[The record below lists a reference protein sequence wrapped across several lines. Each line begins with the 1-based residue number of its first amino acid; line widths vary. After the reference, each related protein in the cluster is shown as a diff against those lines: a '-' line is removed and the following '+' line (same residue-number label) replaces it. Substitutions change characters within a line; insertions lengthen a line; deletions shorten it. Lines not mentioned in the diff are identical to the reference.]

1 MKNKIQLNLGCGVYL
16 VKNFINIDKF
26 YTLKQIKS
34 KKGKFKYSIIE
45 KGTKY
50 IQADICDLPFKDNYA
65 DYIESIDA
73 VEHIPF
79 SNILLAFKEMY
90 RVLKPGCTLCFAT
103 TNFDEIAKNWTN
115 RVANK
120 PFDNDRVM
128 KDYLDLIEIIYGNQ
142 TAEGEFHVVPFNPY
156 FLGFL
161 LKNAGFKNSNIKMR
175 IYPTGTKCASRKI
188 LKTSRYFGSTP
199 VVMRTE
205 MIVVQAKK

>member
-1 MKNKIQLNLGCGVYL
+1 MKKVQLNLGCGVYL
-16 VKNFINIDKF
+16 VKDFINVDKF

-34 KKGKFKYSIIE
+34 KKGKFKNSVIE
-45 KGTKY
+45 EGSKY
-50 IQADICDLPFKDNYA
+50 VQADICKLPFKNDYA

-79 SNILLAFKEMY
+79 FKIIPAFKEMY

-115 RVANK
+115 RVAGK
-120 PFDNDRVM
+120 PFNSEKVM
-128 KDYLDLIEIIYGNQ
+128 KDYLDLMEIIYGNQ
-142 TAEGEFHVVPFNPY
+142 TAKGEFHLIPFNPY
-156 FLGFL
+156 FLSFIL
-161 LKNAGFKNSNIKMR
+161 TQSGFKLSNIKMR
-175 IYPTGTKCASRKI
+175 VYPTGTKCASRRI